1 MSQENQIKH
10 MIRLGEPSLLGEPSY
25 AGSCPRA
32 SSVITVS
39 ANCAPWFSSLGCCVC
54 VGGDARMVVLGLSHM
69 TLQGRVGNRDHEPK
83 WCRDFEGKIS

>member
-54 VGGDARMVVLGLSHM
+54 VGGCENGGFGFVAHDLAR
-69 TLQGRVGNRDHEPK
+69 
-83 WCRDFEGKIS
+83 EGGK

>member
-39 ANCAPWFSSLGCCVC
+39 ANCAPWFSCGGGGCEN
-54 VGGDARMVVLGLSHM
+54 GGFGFVAHDLVR
-69 TLQGRVGNRDHEPK
+69 
-83 WCRDFEGKIS
+83 EGGK